1 MSFIEFTAVEYA
13 AINWQS
19 RRVQIEHQ
27 WISPER
33 HDRPLLVYL
42 QEAEL
47 PSIACP
53 IFAVQGQDDEYG
65 TLEQIYGIARSLP
78 QTQVLKLAAC
88 THSPHRD
95 QPAAL
100 NSAVKEFIDHHAFP
114 GSSAPSS

>member
-1 MSFIEFTAVEYA
+1 MRLIEFTSVEYA
-13 AINWQS
+13 AINWQG

-47 PSIACP
+47 PFIACP
-53 IFAVQGQDDEYG
+53 ILAVQGQDEEHG
-65 TLEQIYGIARSLP
+65 TLEQIYSIARSLP

-100 NSAVKEFIDHHAFP
+100 ISAVQESIDNHAFP

>member
-1 MSFIEFTAVEYA
+1 MRLIEFTSVEYA
-13 AINWQS
+13 AIIWHG
-19 RRVQIEHQ
+19 RRIQIECQ
-27 WISPER
+27 RISPER

-53 IFAVQGQDDEYG
+53 ILAVQGQDDEYG
-65 TLEQIYGIARSLP
+65 TQEQIYSIARSLP

-88 THSPHRD
+88 THSPHRN

-100 NSAVKEFIDHHAFP
+100 ISAVKEFIDHHAFP
-114 GSSAPSS
+114 GS